1 MSDASISNSANQSPK
16 LELEGVHKSFGDKGV
31 LNGMDLA
38 IDEHEVVCLIGPSG
52 CGKSTLLRCVD
63 LLDPIDAGAIRLD
76 GVDITAKGVDANM
89 VRRRIGIVFQ
99 SFNLFPHM
107 SVLDNVTLGP
117 RRALGMSRSEAE
129 ERAGEL
135 LDRFGL
141 GDKLHEYP
149 NRISGGQ
156 SQRAA
161 IVRALMGD
169 PQILL
174 LDEVTSAL
182 DPELVG
188 EVLSV
193 IRDLAA
199 RGLTMVLA
207 THEMGF
213 ARDVANRVCFLHE
226 GRVLEQG
233 PPAELF
239 LSPQQPRTQQF
250 LQRVTEAGRL

>member
-1 MSDASISNSANQSPK
+1 MTDRAASPPK
-16 LELEGVHKSFGDKGV
+16 LALDGVVKSYGDRAVLHGIDLEIAD
-31 LNGMDLA
+31 
-38 IDEHEVVCLIGPSG
+38 HEVVCLIGPSG

-63 LLDPIDAGAIRLD
+63 LLDPIDAGEIRLD
-76 GVDITAKGVDANM
+76 GADITSREVDANE
-89 VRRRIGIVFQ
+89 VRKRIGIVFQ
-99 SFNLFPHM
+99 AYNLFPHM
-107 SVLDNVTLGP
+107 NVLDNVTLGP
-117 RRALGMSRSEAE
+117 RRAHGVPKAVAEAQ
-129 ERAGEL
+129 AMEL

-141 GDKLHEYP
+141 ADKAEEYP

-156 SQRAA
+156 NQRAA

-169 PQILL
+169 PEILL

-188 EVLSV
+188 EVLTV

-213 ARDVANRVCFLHE
+213 ARDVANRVCFLDA
-226 GRVLEQG
+226 GRVVEAA
-233 PPAELF
+233 PPAQLF
-239 LSPQQPRTQQF
+239 GDPQQPRTQQF
-250 LQRVTEAGRL
+250 LQRVIEAGRL